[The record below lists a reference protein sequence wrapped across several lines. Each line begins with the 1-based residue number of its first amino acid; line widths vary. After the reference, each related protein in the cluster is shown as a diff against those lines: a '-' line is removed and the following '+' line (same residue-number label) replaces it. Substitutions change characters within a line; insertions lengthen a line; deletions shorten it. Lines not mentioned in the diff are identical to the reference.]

1 MRMKVSLNG
10 FDDLNEKLKSAAPG
24 KTRLTDLL
32 NDDFMKENTKFD
44 SLDAFAEASPFN
56 WDTQEDFESIPED
69 ELDKF
74 VDENTDFSSW
84 HEMATEAAKLI
95 VLKNL
100 GL

>member
-1 MRMKVSLNG
+1 MRMKVSFNG
-10 FDDLNEKLKSAAPG
+10 FDDLKKKVRSAAPG
-24 KTRLTDLL
+24 KTNLTELL

-56 WDTQEDFESIPED
+56 WDSQEAFESIPED

-74 VDENTDFSSW
+74 VNENTDFSSW
-84 HEMATEAAKLI
+84 KEMATEAAKLI
-95 VLKNL
+95 VIKNL